1 MTTENEKETE
11 VELEVETVESEATE
25 TETAENT
32 EEAKSEETKE
42 DEVEVIIEEEEKE
55 DPYQDRYMRLHAE
68 FDNYRRRTAK
78 EQLAMMERAN
88 GKLLGEFTEV
98 VENFDRALS
107 TEGQNIED
115 FTQGVKLI
123 QDQFHTILTN
133 NGLETIDPVGQEFDP
148 NLHEALMQQPSEEI
162 EEGKVITVFKKG
174 YQLKGKV
181 LSHAKVIVSS
191 GSPA

>member
-1 MTTENEKETE
+1 MTTENTNETE
-11 VELEVETVESEATE
+11 AELEVETIENNEEAK
-25 TETAENT
+25 AENT
-32 EEAKSEETKE
+32 KEDEVEETEE

-107 TEGQNIED
+107 TEGQNLED
-115 FTQGVKLI
+115 FTKGVKLI
-123 QDQFHTILTN
+123 QDQFHTILTS
-133 NGLETIDPVGQEFDP
+133 NGLETINPEGEEFNP
-148 NLHEALMQQPSEEI
+148 NLHEALMQQPSEEV

-191 GSPA
+191 GSSN

>member
-1 MTTENEKETE
+1 MTTENTNETE
-11 VELEVETVESEATE
+11 VELEVTEATE
-25 TETAENT
+25 VETENT
-32 EEAKSEETKE
+32 EAKSEETEKAE

-55 DPYQDRYMRLHAE
+55 DPYQERYMRLHAE
-68 FDNYRRRTAK
+68 FDNFRRRTAK
-78 EQLAMMERAN
+78 EQLAIMERAN

-115 FTQGVKLI
+115 FTKGVKLI
-123 QDQFHTILTN
+123 QDQFHTILN
-133 NGLETIDPVGQEFDP
+133 ANGLETINPEGEEFDP

>member
-11 VELEVETVESEATE
+11 VELEVETVEAE
-25 TETAENT
+25 TIENT
-32 EEAKSEETKE
+32 EEAKSEETIE
-42 DEVEVIIEEEEKE
+42 DEVEVIIEEEEEEKE

-123 QDQFHTILTN
+123 QDQFHTILTS
-133 NGLETIDPVGQEFDP
+133 NGLETIDPVGQDFDP

-191 GSPA
+191 GAPA

>member
-11 VELEVETVESEATE
+11 VELEVETVEAE
-25 TETAENT
+25 TIENT

-42 DEVEVIIEEEEKE
+42 DEVEVIIEEEEEEKE

-123 QDQFHTILTN
+123 QDQFHTILTS
-133 NGLETIDPVGQEFDP
+133 NGLETIDPVGQDFDP

-191 GSPA
+191 GAPA